1 MRRLFLAMAGPLLF
15 DILVALWLGVSGQRP
30 VPPQPTESARGYVVF
45 FDWDGVALSASGRRT
60 LAEAARSAAL
70 HGGTRV
76 EVMGEVDHQAGP
88 AYTAALALERAR
100 IVRSELLRDGL
111 NPTDISV
118 TGPGLTSS
126 VPRRLQLVLQW
137 TS

>member
-1 MRRLFLAMAGPLLF
+1 
-15 DILVALWLGVSGQRP
+15 
-30 VPPQPTESARGYVVF
+30 
-45 FDWDGVALSASGRRT
+45 
-60 LAEAARSAAL
+60 
-70 HGGTRV
+70 
-76 EVMGEVDHQAGP
+76 MGEVDQQAGP

-111 NPTDISV
+111 TPTDISV